1 MGHNILVNK
10 SPYVSREIKEAYRC
24 LTRIMLNKKRSNSIA
39 ATEYDRLAEG
49 EAPVPNSGKIDDLY
63 KLVNTVGAK
72 LGITATPLCLWYG
85 DMLSP

>member
-10 SPYVSREIKEAYRC
+10 SSFVSREIKEAYRC

-49 EAPVPNSGKIDDLY
+49 EAPVIIALVFVQKHNGLFLISYRFPTLE
-63 KLVNTVGAK
+63 KLMIFT
-72 LGITATPLCLWYG
+72 
-85 DMLSP
+85 SS